1 MFGCYSMNM
10 KETIVSQCLDVLKRD
25 DIKYHLRVLF
35 SPIIELMVIEMNPY
49 IYVALVLIFLIFM
62 LLLAILSLLILILR
76 NKNLIIAK

>member
-1 MFGCYSMNM
+1 MCYSMSM
-10 KETIVSQCLDVLKRD
+10 KETIVRQCLDVLKRD

-35 SPIIELMVIEMNPY
+35 APIIELMVIEMNPY

-62 LLLAILSLLILILR
+62 LLLAILSILILILR

>member
-1 MFGCYSMNM
+1 MFMCYSMSM
-10 KETIVSQCLDVLKRD
+10 KETIVRQCLDVLKRD

-35 SPIIELMVIEMNPY
+35 APIIELMVIEMNPY